1 MATSIGRAVGVL
13 VTVGIVSAAT
23 AVHATNTPGGTS
35 VRPKINAVGAFR
47 APSEIAAI
55 GAEHEHEHRL
65 AEAEVPDSGS
75 TIVPAPELAV
85 SSSTPDV
92 IGSWS
97 APRSN
102 GSSVVGIHS
111 VLLKNGKVLQWSAKP
126 VLQPD
131 GTYETYT
138 FAIVWDPT
146 TQTSRRVDLPDDGNV
161 FCGASTILGDG
172 TVAVVGG
179 VDPYYANS
187 SSGIPVVLLF
197 DPISE
202 TWTWAPSMRK
212 GRWYPT
218 ITKAA
223 DGSAIIVGGRDAA
236 KKPNFDVERITSDPN
251 VAPTLIG
258 QYNLDWQQ
266 GLYPNQFLMPDGRIF
281 TYAGSRTD
289 YLDLTNWTA
298 TVIPGP
304 KPLAPQ
310 FDYPNAVVLSLTPG
324 GPIDMVVYGGKDKF
338 AGANTARS
346 SRLRLGVSGQ
356 TFQPQTPMPQAR
368 ANMNSILLPD
378 GKILVVGG
386 NGQGN
391 FNVPYLQSLMYD
403 PTTDTWTPLA
413 SQLKRR
419 GYHSTAMLLPNG
431 KVLSS
436 GDNGAGG
443 GLTFNEIYSPPY
455 LFQGTR
461 PVITSFPATSIV
473 GSSIDVTTNVAIS
486 QLVLMAPMSTTH
498 ATDMNQRRVVLST
511 TPLSSGGPGRSAF
524 IPNDGTVPPGPYM
537 LFALNANGVP
547 SVARWVQV
555 N

>member
-1 MATSIGRAVGVL
+1 MTNSLGRAAGVL
-13 VTVGIVSAAT
+13 VIACLVSATTAAQAAQVSPTHTSDARAT
-23 AVHATNTPGGTS
+23 ATRTH
-35 VRPKINAVGAFR
+35 RD
-47 APSEIAAI
+47 PSELAAI
-55 GAEHEHEHRL
+55 GANHELEHRH
-65 AEAEVPDSGS
+65 AEVEGRASAGK
-75 TIVPAPELAV
+75 ILPAPQLAV
-85 SSSTPDV
+85 SSATPDV

-97 APRSN
+97 APRTN
-102 GSSVVGIHS
+102 GSNVVGIHS
-111 VLLKNGKVLQWSAKP
+111 VLLKTGKVLQWSAKP
-126 VLQPD
+126 VLQSD

-197 DPISE
+197 DPMSE

-298 TVIPGP
+298 TVAPGP

-324 GPIDMVVYGGKDKF
+324 GPIDMVVYGGKNKF
-338 AGANTARS
+338 AGTNTTLS

-356 TFQPQTPMPQAR
+356 RFQAQTPMPQPR

-413 SQLKRR
+413 SQQKRR

-455 LFQGTR
+455 LFRGTR
-461 PVITSFPATSIV
+461 PVITAFPTTTTV
-473 GSSIDVTTNVAIS
+473 GTNIDVTTNVAVTT
-486 QLVLMAPMSTTH
+486 LVLMAPMSTTH
-498 ATDMNQRRVVLST
+498 ATDMNQRRVVLRTS
-511 TPLSSGGPGRSAF
+511 PLSSGGPGRSAL